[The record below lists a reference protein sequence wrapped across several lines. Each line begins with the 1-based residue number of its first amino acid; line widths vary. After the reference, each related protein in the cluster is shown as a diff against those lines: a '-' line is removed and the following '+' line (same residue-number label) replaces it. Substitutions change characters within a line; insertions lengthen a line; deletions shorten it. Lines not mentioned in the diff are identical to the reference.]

1 MEKAIIDNLNNE
13 RVATMEKEFNLKENI
28 KELGMEEAKLEQN
41 KILQRHNL
49 LSLNEEQID
58 GICSL
63 IREVNKIHKEFIW
76 RLKERLDNPSGRIV
90 CSIGVINRIIDEL
103 SGGL

>member
-63 IREVNKIHKEFIW
+63 IREVNKIHKEFIR
-76 RLKERLDNPSGRIV
+76 RLKEYFPKEIAVKNRLFHK
-90 CSIGVINRIIDEL
+90 IIDKL